1 MPFARSKGQDAGP
14 DPGAACD
21 DDNASRATGEGCADV
36 WGVPSWQP
44 SVAGGHRGR
53 SDDALDFGRVRQA
66 AVPGDDAREREAIG
80 DRSTVTWWVSPG
92 EGGEGVVIVGAE
104 VACKRG
110 KGSGDLPGAL
120 AGDSG
125 ARERDHPLIETRR
138 RGAAVQ
144 RLDKLGL
151 AGAEPCAAISRHG
164 PCVVGQCP
172 R

>member
-14 DPGAACD
+14 NPGAACD

-36 WGVPSWQP
+36 WGVPSCQS

-53 SDDALDFGRVRQA
+53 RDNPLNFGRVRQPA
-66 AVPGDDAREREAIG
+66 LPGDDAREREAIG
-80 DRSTVTWWVSPG
+80 DRSAVTWWISPG
-92 EGGEGVVIVGAE
+92 EGGERIVIVRAE
-104 VACKRG
+104 VAGKRG
-110 KGSGDLPGAL
+110 KGSGYLPGAL
-120 AGDSG
+120 AGDPG
-125 ARERDHPLIETRR
+125 ARERDHPLIETGR

-151 AGAEPCAAISRHG
+151 AGGEPCAAISRHG
-164 PCVVGQCP
+164 PCVVDPPP